1 MNVHAIILA
10 AGKSS
15 RMGKSKQLLDLY
27 GKPVLEHVIDV
38 VLDIDFTS
46 VTAVIG
52 NNAENI
58 RANIKKN
65 DPRFCWIVND
75 AFEQGLSTSVRKGIE
90 SIGEETVNAML
101 FLGDMPLI
109 KKETIHRLLQTGID
123 EMRTPSASPC
133 VIRPSFQQKPGHP
146 VFFVRVSRTLF
157 QSIHGDKGA
166 KPIMKYIDAKK
177 LIEVDDVGIHF
188 DLDTIEDYE
197 RAIEIFA
204 QHKGH

>member
-27 GKPVLEHVIDV
+27 GKPVLEHVIDA
-38 VLDIDFTS
+38 VLDADFTS

-52 NNAENI
+52 NEAEKI
-58 RANIKKN
+58 KSSIKKS
-65 DPRFCWIVND
+65 DPRFRWVVND
-75 AFEQGLSTSVRKGIE
+75 TFDQGQSTSVRKGIE
-90 SIGEETVNAML
+90 SIGEEIVNAML

-123 EMRTPSASPC
+123 TMRAPSASSC
-133 VIRPSFQQKPGHP
+133 VIRPSFQRKPGHP

-177 LIEVDDVGIHF
+177 LIVVDDIGIHF

-204 QHKGH
+204 QHEEP